1 MNKHKIIFI
10 VFLCVMILPSCQ
22 AVEEYEWGTSL
33 NDNGLVI
40 TPEVAMLMSDHET
53 FDISPGY
60 KLSIITLHVENRS
73 MEVREISDQFYESF
87 YLAVAGER
95 HPSKMYVEGFKMM
108 SFDDVYFGDLVPNDT
123 IVTNL
128 YFFPTEGEYTL
139 VYDNKKKTSWQV
151 VISH

>member
-22 AVEEYEWGTSL
+22 AVEEYEWGTSI
-33 NDNGLVI
+33 NVNGLVI
-40 TPEVAMLMSDHET
+40 TPEVAMLMSDHVS

-73 MEVREISDQFYESF
+73 SEVIEVYDQFYESF
-87 YLAVAGER
+87 SLFVEGER

-108 SFDDVYFGDLVPNDT
+108 SFDNVYFGDLVPNDT

-128 YFFPTEGEYTL
+128 YFFTTEGEYRL
-139 VYDNKKKTSWQV
+139 VYHNKKKTSWQV
-151 VISH
+151 VVSH